1 MLLSQL
7 SALQNQIHPF
17 LFRITYGNI
26 SFCNQNVINFENKN
40 FQSVSEQYYS
50 HHLLLAVLE
59 ISFKVW
65 IRELADAY

>member
-1 MLLSQL
+1 MDT
-7 SALQNQIHPF
+7 SA
-17 LFRITYGNI
+17 
-26 SFCNQNVINFENKN
+26 SVINFENKN